1 MTGESG
7 TDAVL
12 AEALARARQAW
23 PRLVL
28 DPDAFLAWLA
38 PKLVDRAGSA
48 GLRIEALA
56 LAFAC
61 AQGDAAAIATF
72 EREHGHDIDVAL
84 ARLHVPGSAV
94 ADVRQRVLARLF
106 AGPSAKIASYSGTG
120 ELGHWVRT
128 VAARVAVSSQ
138 RGRAPLDRV
147 VATPSAVPD
156 SPRDPELDWLR
167 RQYQHEFRTAFGAAL
182 AGLDEDDRVLLRFK
196 FVDGLTLD
204 DLARLYGIHRATV
217 ARRVAALR
225 EDLVRAT
232 REQLGGPLRVRR
244 QDLESLVRLVRS
256 DFELSLS
263 RLLADPSADP

>member
-28 DPDAFLAWLA
+28 DADAFLAWLA

-106 AGPSAKIASYSGTG
+106 AGPSAKI
-120 ELGHWVRT
+120 V
-128 VAARVAVSSQ
+128 Q
-138 RGRAPLDRV
+138 
-147 VATPSAVPD
+147 
-156 SPRDPELDWLR
+156 
-167 RQYQHEFRTAFGAAL
+167 
-182 AGLDEDDRVLLRFK
+182 
-196 FVDGLTLD
+196 
-204 DLARLYGIHRATV
+204 
-217 ARRVAALR
+217 
-225 EDLVRAT
+225 
-232 REQLGGPLRVRR
+232 
-244 QDLESLVRLVRS
+244 
-256 DFELSLS
+256 
-263 RLLADPSADP
+263 